1 MKHLFIALFF
11 IYFLCPASGQNN
23 IVKTAGVSYT
33 AGGPTFTPGRTGSQV
48 AIDTVTWL
56 WYEHNGTSWS
66 ASGYRVQTISGC
78 SAPAYVPT
86 KFQSLLVINACTAG
100 QGGPEL
106 YKYNG
111 SAWECLNCV
120 DGLNLTA
127 GSGITLTG
135 TAPDITISAEDAS
148 TTNELNTS
156 FSVSGSNLQIV
167 DAGGTLTV
175 PVSSIAPVQA
185 VSAGT
190 GISISGTTT
199 RTIGIPVD
207 GITATEI
214 APGAVGSSEIAA
226 DAVGSS
232 EIATDAVGSAE
243 IAANAVGT
251 SELASTAVSA
261 GTYTNATVTFDADGR
276 ATSASSGTAPATGTG
291 TTNFITKW
299 SGSSTL
305 GNSLLYDDGTN
316 VSLGSTSPSTKLDVI
331 FSQSNQTT
339 GFRIRNTN
347 AGGWG
352 SAMYMGAY
360 GYASA
365 SPQAFDIV
373 EFRTRYEG
381 GTNGGKMAIVMKQQ
395 HESTAVETMT
405 FRGNKVGVGKDVPGE
420 VLDVV
425 GNVRFS
431 GAIMPGG
438 SAGTT
443 NQVLVSA
450 GPGAAPTW
458 ADNWVFTSTEAQ
470 YQKSYTSHNPTIRI
484 GNTNTSGWSPTL
496 AFDSYGY
503 NSTPPAQYT
512 LWELRPRYNGSTGST
527 FSFFGKMQAQIAAV
541 ETLKMYADGNASFLN
556 GSLSV
561 GIEST
566 LARLLVQGAGSS
578 SSTVTAAF
586 NNSAGTQLLYIL
598 DDGTVGINTTTPSQK
613 LDVNGNARFR
623 ALTGFNVSSPAS
635 TIDAAGPT
643 GYSQLRLQTTYTPTS
658 SADALGATGDT
669 AWDANYFY
677 IKTAAGWKR
686 AALSTF

>member
-11 IYFLCPASGQNN
+11 IYFLFPASAQNN
-23 IVKTAGVSYT
+23 VVKTAGVSYT
-33 AGGPTFTPGRTGSQV
+33 AGAPTFTPGRTGSQV
-48 AIDTVTWL
+48 AIDTVTGF

-78 SAPAYVPT
+78 SAPAYTPA
-86 KFQSLLVINACTAG
+86 KYQSRLVINACSAG

-106 YKYNG
+106 YYYTG
-111 SAWECLNCV
+111 SAW
-120 DGLNLTA
+120 
-127 GSGITLTG
+127 
-135 TAPDITISAEDAS
+135 
-148 TTNELNTS
+148 
-156 FSVSGSNLQIV
+156 LQINE
-167 DAGGTLTV
+167 GQTYT
-175 PVSSIAPVQA
+175 
-185 VSAGT
+185 AGT
-190 GISISGTTT
+190 GIDITAGVISNTAPGHTLKGGGTSMTA
-199 RTIGIPVD
+199 RTGANFVSTSTVSAALTDDGAGDETEIRMTVPTD
-207 GITATEI
+207 GITAAEI
-214 APGAVGSSEIAA
+214 AADAVGSSEIAA

-405 FRGNKVGVGKDVPGE
+405 FRGNKVGVGKDVPDE

-512 LWELRPRYNGSTGST
+512 LWELRPRYNGSAGST

-566 LARLLVQGAGSS
+566 LARLLVKGAGSS

-613 LDVNGNARFR
+613 LDVNGNTRLR
-623 ALTGFNVSSPAS
+623 SALYDGTNSAGSSGNILSSTGSTTQWKNSAS
-635 TIDAAGPT
+635 VLSGSTYVPT
-643 GYSQLRLQTTYTPTS
+643 GT
-658 SADALGATGDT
+658 ADALGTTGDFSY
-669 AWDANYFY
+669 DSNYIY
-677 IKTAAGWKR
+677 VKTPAGWKR
-686 AALSTF
+686 ATLSTF